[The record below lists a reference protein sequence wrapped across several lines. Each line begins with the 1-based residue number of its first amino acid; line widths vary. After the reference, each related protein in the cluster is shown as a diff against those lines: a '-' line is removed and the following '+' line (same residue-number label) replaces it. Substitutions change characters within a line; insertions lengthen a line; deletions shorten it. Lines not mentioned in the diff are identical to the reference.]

1 MSAATPLPAEVF
13 NMICIFIFIS
23 YIAYT
28 KYFRFLGQHII
39 SKKYIL
45 WHVIL
50 MPTDSLTIDFDLDF
64 E

>member
-1 MSAATPLPAEVF
+1 MSVATPLRADVF
-13 NMICIFIFIS
+13 NMICIFLFIS

-50 MPTDSLTIDFDLDF
+50 MPTAFLTIDF